1 MKLLECIIEEDKDM
15 MKKSIDS
22 FNKVFTYVQDSATG
36 KERNGFYKDGSYIDH
51 TRRSIHWCLWR
62 CTLRGDFSND
72 ADDKRNTFNDKTQ
85 NDTILKSWIDDGF
98 MPLIYKGEMMDL
110 SRGRAMSREN
120 ETSHSASAT
129 VMKSLLR
136 LSDAMDDSTKAKY
149 KKIVKSSVESDSS
162 YKQNDYLNSYSD
174 IDKMKSLMTDNSI
187 SKNGLTQQLK
197 IYNDIDSVT
206 ST

>member
-1 MKLLECIIEEDKDM
+1 
-15 MKKSIDS
+15 
-22 FNKVFTYVQDSATG
+22 
-36 KERNGFYKDGSYIDH
+36 
-51 TRRSIHWCLWR
+51 
-62 CTLRGDFSND
+62 
-72 ADDKRNTFNDKTQ
+72 
-85 NDTILKSWIDDGF
+85 
-98 MPLIYKGEMMDL
+98 
-110 SRGRAMSREN
+110 RAISREN

-197 IYNDIDSVT
+197 IYN
-206 ST
+206 